1 MIGKNITKIFFVPF
15 EFMVIKKQNYT
26 KNIGVGVEMIH

>member
-1 MIGKNITKIFFVPF
+1 MGRTLPKFYFFF
-15 EFMVIKKQNYT
+15 EYMMIKKQNYT